1 MKLELLKIMNFRC
14 FGPDAEAIN
23 FEQGVTAFVGN
34 NGAGK
39 TAIFAALSK
48 MFGTTAAQRQVG
60 KRDFHLGPGVQ
71 DITSGAALS
80 IDCLFGFPNVDQDDE
95 DAIAEVFNNMSIGG
109 ENEPLKVR
117 IRFEAT
123 WTDDGTPEGF
133 VDEQMRWIHT
143 LGDDFDW
150 DESPRVQAAERNF
163 IQLVYVPA
171 TRNAFDQVTSLLK
184 GRLWKAAQWSPE
196 LTEIVSRGSEQ
207 IQQQFDR
214 ELPARFI
221 AERLRR
227 RWQQV
232 DRGDTNANPALRLLD
247 HNMSDLVR
255 RAEFVFA
262 GEDPFYMLG
271 LEELSDGQRSLF
283 HIALTA
289 ATLEIEQDA
298 LAAGDGA
305 PFEHE
310 RLRRTYLTLLV
321 IEEPENSLSPF
332 FLSRIMLQAR
342 EIGGMT
348 NAQVAIASHSAS
360 ILARIE
366 ANEVRYCRLDD
377 EMRQSSVREII
388 LPPETTEA
396 NAYVRLAVKAYPELY
411 FARFVILAEGDS
423 ESLVLPRLAE
433 AMGFPIDPS
442 FVPVVPLGG
451 RFVRH
456 FWRLLNGLNVPH
468 ATLLDLDLGRK
479 HGGANAIKSVV
490 AELARVGKNM
500 ARNQYVR
507 SGEIDP
513 SDMDDISDADLLDED
528 QDHIWLKALQ
538 KENVYFSSP
547 IDLDFAMLQLFAG
560 DYQVARSGGRGPR
573 RGRQH
578 LERKRAVTLKTDGHP
593 QLYEDFGDSYDA
605 SFIWYPYLFLS
616 NSKPESHIMAL
627 ATIEAARLRSDA
639 PVELRDLVD
648 KVARTI
654 LP

>member
-1 MKLELLKIMNFRC
+1 MERLTITSFRC
-14 FGPDAEAIN
+14 FGPDGESIN

-39 TAIFAALSK
+39 TAIFAALNK
-48 MFGTTAAQRQVG
+48 MFGTTVAQRQVR
-60 KRDFHLGPGVQ
+60 KRDFHVGAH
-71 DITSGAALS
+71 IREIASGATLS
-80 IDCLFGFPNVDQDDE
+80 IDCVFGFPDVDWDDD
-95 DAIAEVFNNMSIGG
+95 DAIPEVFNNMSIGG
-109 ENEPLKVR
+109 EGEPLKVR

-143 LGDDFDW
+143 LEDDFDW
-150 DESPRVQAAERNF
+150 AGSPRVQAVERNF

-196 LTEIVSRGSEQ
+196 LAEAVSRGSER
-207 IQQQFDR
+207 IQQRFDR

-221 AERLRR
+221 AERLTR
-227 RWQQV
+227 RWHQV
-232 DRGDTNANPALRLLD
+232 DRGDTNSSPALRLLD
-247 HNMSDLVR
+247 HQMSDLVR
-255 RAEFVFA
+255 RAEFVFE
-262 GEDPFYMLG
+262 GEDQSYTLG

-289 ATLEIEQDA
+289 ATLEIERDA
-298 LAAGDGA
+298 LAAGGGA

-310 RLRRTYLTLLV
+310 RLRRTHLTLLV
-321 IEEPENSLSPF
+321 VEEPENSLSPF

-342 EIGGMT
+342 EIGGAS
-348 NAQVAIASHSAS
+348 NAQVAIASHSPS

-366 ANEVRYCRLDD
+366 AHEVRYCRLDD
-377 EMRQSSVREII
+377 GTRQSSVREIV
-388 LPPETTEA
+388 LPPEGTEA
-396 NAYVRLAVKAYPELY
+396 DAYVRLAVKAYPELY

-423 ESLVLPRLAE
+423 EALVLPRLAE

-456 FWRLLNGLNVPH
+456 FWRLLNGLKIPH

-479 HGGANAIKSVV
+479 HGGANAIRSIVG
-490 AELARVGKNM
+490 ELSRVGRNM
-500 ARNQYVR
+500 ARNEYVR

-513 SDMDDISDADLLDED
+513 RDMDGLSDAELLEQD
-528 QDHIWLKALQ
+528 QEHIWLRALRG
-538 KENVYFSSP
+538 ENVYFSSP
-547 IDLDFAMLQLFAG
+547 IDLDFAMLQLFAQ
-560 DYQVARSGGRGPR
+560 DYQIVRSGGRGPR

-578 LERKRAVTLKTDGHP
+578 LERKRAITLKTDGNP
-593 QLYEDFGDSYDA
+593 QLYEDFGDDFDA

-616 NSKPESHIMAL
+616 SSKPESHIMAL
-627 ATIEAARLRSDA
+627 STVDAARLRRDA
-639 PVELRDLVD
+639 PSELRSLLN